1 LEANKL
7 FTSACY
13 DQAISCYDRALASCP
28 NYLDYDVAVLRS
40 NISACYLKLEDWKAA
55 VDSATACLDCLDRVI
70 PPSAQQDNDKSKGKE
85 SAEPQE
91 DAVVEIAGDNEEAE
105 KEELDRLRKIDEQ
118 KRDVARIRGKAL
130 MRRAKARSQQSNWAN
145 LQGAEEDYKTLA
157 AMDNLPPDDRRVV
170 QRALRELPARIN
182 QAREK
187 EMSEMMGKLKD
198 VSQPDSLALDRMA
211 NFAAGKWYSQTVWAL
226 YGQLQL
232 CSRSQDGWLQHEL
245 PVMACW
251 LYLYLIPHKANE
263 YLYNTDNAYL
273 TAYNLLLHGACI
285 HIP

>member
-1 LEANKL
+1 MMDTSATSSIPKKDTNQQYSADTDSEAEDIFHDARFPAEEEARLLEESQAIKSEANRL

-55 VDSATACLDCLDRVI
+55 VDSATACLHCLDRVI
-70 PPSAQQDNDKSKGKE
+70 PPSAQQDTDKSKGKE
-85 SAEPQE
+85 SAEPQ
-91 DAVVEIAGDNEEAE
+91 DAVVEISGDDEEAE

-157 AMDNLPPDDRRVV
+157 AMDNLPPDDKRVV
-170 QRALRELPARIN
+170 QKALRELPARIN

-198 VSQPDSLALDRMA
+198 LGNGILKPFGLS
-211 NFAAGKWYSQTVWAL
+211 
-226 YGQLQL
+226 
-232 CSRSQDGWLQHEL
+232 
-245 PVMACW
+245 
-251 LYLYLIPHKANE
+251 
-263 YLYNTDNAYL
+263 TDNFNFVQDPKTGGYSM
-273 TAYNLLLHGACI
+273 NFQ
-285 HIP
+285 